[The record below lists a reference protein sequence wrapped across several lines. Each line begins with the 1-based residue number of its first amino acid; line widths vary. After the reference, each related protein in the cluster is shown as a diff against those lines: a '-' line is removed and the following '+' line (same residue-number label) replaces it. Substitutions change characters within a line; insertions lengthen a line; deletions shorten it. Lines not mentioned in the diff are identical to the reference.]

1 MILMDIKA
9 SLITMCVLLLMLW
22 QTISAV
28 GLEFLNYINYIFGL
42 TYPTY
47 FQNSATYAHESMVVF
62 YDNMMNI
69 LFYTIG
75 VVIIILCLTIL
86 IFNNNDITIIRNI
99 IFWFKKLI
107 NKTSAVIFSVL
118 IIIGKKNRNTLVT
131 FINTTLNSVVNF
143 FHHYIKIGFIRRRYY
158 KHESLTEAIWTIIPF
173 CIIGIIATPSFH
185 LLYLLAEISEP
196 VLTLKIIGH
205 QWYWSYEYGDFI
217 DDSCSI
223 AFDSYMIPSDD
234 LEKGQLRLLD
244 VDNHVLL
251 PINTTIRLVITSSDV
266 IHCWTI
272 PNFGVKVDACP
283 GRLSQTTLY
292 LPYKGCYY
300 GQCSEICGLQHGF
313 MPIVV
318 EAVSNTHFKQMIN
331 SSIG

>member
-1 MILMDIKA
+1 MMLVDLKTPFITFFILCGILMN
-9 SLITMCVLLLMLW
+9 
-22 QTISAV
+22 TIMSSFTTV
-28 GLEFLNYINYIFGL
+28 CSYINYILYL

-47 FQNSATYAHESMVVF
+47 FQNSATYAHESMVEF

-75 VVIIILCLTIL
+75 VVIVILFLTIVL
-86 IFNNNDITIIRNI
+86 FNNNVTVMT
-99 IFWFKKLI
+99 FFKNLNFI
-107 NKTSAVIFSVL
+107 VNKFFDVIGYSS
-118 IIIGKKNRNTLVT
+118 KNPIL
-131 FINTTLNSVVNF
+131 
-143 FHHYIKIGFIRRRYY
+143 HYFKVGFIRRRYY
-158 KHESLTEAIWTIIPF
+158 KHESLTEAVWTIIPF
-173 CIIGIIATPSFH
+173 CIIGVIATPSFH

-217 DDSCSI
+217 DDNCSI

-234 LEKGQLRLLD
+234 LQKGQLRLLD

-251 PINTTIRLVITSSDV
+251 PTNTTIRLVITSSDV

-318 EAVSNTHFKQMIN
+318 EAVSNKNFKKMIN

>member
-1 MILMDIKA
+1 MLIADLKMLIISYFYLSVILMK
-9 SLITMCVLLLMLW
+9 
-22 QTISAV
+22 TIFSSCIW
-28 GLEFLNYINYIFGL
+28 GISYINYIVSL

-47 FQNSATYAHESMVVF
+47 FQNSATYAHESMVEF

-75 VVIIILCLTIL
+75 VVIVILCLTI
-86 IFNNNDITIIRNI
+86 FVFSNNI
-99 IFWFKKLI
+99 IIQNLLNFVKTGQTYYTNFLSSNSMFISKK
-107 NKTSAVIFSVL
+107 N
-118 IIIGKKNRNTLVT
+118 IIGIFLYKILTSIYSIFT
-131 FINTTLNSVVNF
+131 FFN
-143 FHHYIKIGFIRRRYY
+143 HYITIGFIRRRYY

-217 DDSCSI
+217 DDNCSI

-234 LEKGQLRLLD
+234 LQNGQLRLLD

-292 LPYKGCYY
+292 LP
-300 GQCSEICGLQHGF
+300 
-313 MPIVV
+313 
-318 EAVSNTHFKQMIN
+318 
-331 SSIG
+331 

>member
-1 MILMDIKA
+1 MTLMFLINHLYASFVTILILMKSIF
-9 SLITMCVLLLMLW
+9 SSFILSFQYVGYLL
-22 QTISAV
+22 A
-28 GLEFLNYINYIFGL
+28 L

-47 FQNSATYAHESMVVF
+47 FQNSGTYAHANMLEF

-69 LFYTIG
+69 LFYTLG
-75 VVIIILCLTIL
+75 VIMVILFLTIL
-86 IFNNNDITIIRNI
+86 KFNNNPGAFNSFRNLIKSTANFVADI
-99 IFWFKKLI
+99 L
-107 NKTSAVIFSVL
+107 FSSFRVTNANVPANLLKSLNVL
-118 IIIGKKNRNTLVT
+118 TDPIKNYFN
-131 FINTTLNSVVNF
+131 
-143 FHHYIKIGFIRRRYY
+143 IGFIRRRYY
-158 KHESLTEAIWTIIPF
+158 KHESLTEAVWTIIPF

-217 DDSCSI
+217 DDNCSI

-234 LEKGQLRLLD
+234 LQKGQLRLLD

-251 PINTTIRLVITSSDV
+251 PINTTIRLVITSADV

-300 GQCSEICGLQHGF
+300 GQCSEICGIQHGF

-318 EAVSNTHFKQMIN
+318 EAVSHKVFKKMIN
-331 SSIG
+331 TSIN